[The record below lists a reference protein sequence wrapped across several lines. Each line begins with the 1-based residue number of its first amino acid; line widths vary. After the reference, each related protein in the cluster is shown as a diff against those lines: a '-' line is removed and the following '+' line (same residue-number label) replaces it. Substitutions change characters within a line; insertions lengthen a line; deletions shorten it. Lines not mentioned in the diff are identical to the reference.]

1 MDSAPLPIATPLF
14 CSALAFVP
22 KATLFP
28 PVAFESGPK
37 ATALACPSPGVF
49 PAVAA

>member
-1 MDSAPLPIATPLF
+1 MDSAALPIATPLF

-28 PVAFESGPK
+28 PVAFELAPK
-37 ATALACPSPGVF
+37 ATALSF
-49 PAVAA
+49 PDPTALIAA